1 MKKKIKKTLTNW
13 RVGNYIRQLSVV
25 TLGIIITFMG
35 SDLISE
41 RNTQK
46 RLKTALQLVKSELIL
61 TRDAIESMK
70 SQYDQ
75 EAAVGLYLQKYKNH
89 IEQANEDS
97 LKMSIN
103 IPFRTTHYQYNED
116 AMEMLKTSGLIQQI
130 ENQELAIKLIKT
142 NNIIKERAYGNFNVY
157 ADNKNK
163 KQDKLHENRTF
174 TSQYN
179 KLRESNS
186 TPIEMCRVM
195 LEYTEFED
203 LYQLPTYFLNSQQ
216 FLHSIEAIDQMI
228 AQLDKEY
235 GFKNQQP

>member
-1 MKKKIKKTLTNW
+1 MRKKIKETLTNW
-13 RVGNYIRQLSVV
+13 RVGDYIRQLSVV

-41 RNTQK
+41 RHTQK
-46 RLKTALQLVKSELIL
+46 RLETALQLVKSELIL

-75 EAAVGLYLQKYKNH
+75 ETVAGLYLQKYKNQ

-97 LKMSIN
+97 LKISIN

-116 AMEMLKTSGLIQQI
+116 AIEMLKTSGLIHQI
-130 ENQELAIKLIKT
+130 KNQELAIKLIKT

-163 KQDKLHENRTF
+163 KQDILHENKTF

-179 KLRESNS
+179 MLRESNS
-186 TPIEMCRVM
+186 TPLEMCRVM

-203 LYQLPTYFLNSQQ
+203 LYRLPTYFLNSQQ

-235 GFKNQQP
+235 EFENK